1 MSAEAV
7 DPAGPPPMTTTS
19 GLRSLMVQTRTDSH
33 LSRTARNHEIT
44 KFHRGILFVSSCF
57 RGLRFV
63 FCVPNS
69 PMLRHEEIREQR
81 IDAEQTLAR
90 QADQIRRRLGD
101 VAARLPCVQLGA
113 EAAEQID
120 A

>member
-33 LSRTARNHEIT
+33 VSRTPRNQEIT
-44 KFHRGILFVSSCF
+44 GFHRGKSFSCF
-57 RGLRFV
+57 RVFV
-63 FCVPNS
+63 ASVVLCVPN
-69 PMLRHEEIREQR
+69 PAMLRHEEIREQR
-81 IDAEQTLAR
+81 VDAEQTLAR
-90 QADQIRRRLGD
+90 QADRFRRRLGD
-101 VAARLPCVQLGA
+101 VATRLPCLQLGA

-120 A
+120 